1 MLISFTA
8 VWSRKMQI
16 AGDFIAN
23 QENSSCSLMGAHD
36 LETDSDELCMT
47 REKKEFVMQHE
58 RNFLSHAMPRS
69 TRTCSSLRPLSK
81 LHLLLPVR

>member
-8 VWSRKMQI
+8 VWSRIIQI
-16 AGDFIAN
+16 AGDLIDN

-36 LETDSDELCMT
+36 LETDSDEFCMT
-47 REKKEFVMQHE
+47 REKKEFVMQDE
-58 RNFLSHAMPRS
+58 RNFLSHAVPRS
-69 TRTCSSLRPLSK
+69 TRSCSNVPPLSK